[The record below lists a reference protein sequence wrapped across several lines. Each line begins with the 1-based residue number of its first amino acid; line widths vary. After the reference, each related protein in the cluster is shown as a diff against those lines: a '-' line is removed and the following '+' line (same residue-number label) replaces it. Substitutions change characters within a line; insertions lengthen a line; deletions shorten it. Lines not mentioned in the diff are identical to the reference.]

1 MVRLVPLFLAF
12 WAILG
17 FSTSWAKI
25 SEATET
31 CLSCHESVT
40 PGIVAD
46 WKKSVH
52 AQILPGDILSKKYNV
67 QVPKKFAGVVVGC
80 AECHT
85 QNHGAH
91 KDTFDHNGFKV
102 HKVVTPRDCATCHPH
117 EVAQYQ
123 KNKMSHA
130 YNNLL
135 GNPVYHGLVE
145 ASLGPQSFKEGKLIY
160 EKTSNLTKADA
171 CLHCHGTKVE
181 VKGKVVRDTDFGEM
195 EFVDLAGWPNNG
207 VGRINPDGSMGS
219 CTSCHPRHGFSIE
232 VARKPY
238 TCSECHKG
246 PDVPGYKV
254 YMVSKHGNIFSSKNH
269 EWNFKPNN
277 WTVGKDFTAP
287 TCAACHI
294 SQLVDADGNIIVKRT
309 HQMNDRLAWRIFGLI
324 YAHPQPKD
332 PDTTKIKNKAG
343 LPLPT
348 ELTGEPV
355 EGYLISK
362 EEMAKRRATMKKV
375 CLACHA
381 EDWVE
386 GHFAKLDKS
395 IETTNKQTLAA
406 TLILLEAWNAGVA
419 KGLPSSIFDEA
430 IEKMWVE
437 QWLFYANSTRYAS
450 AMAGADYG
458 AFANG
463 RWYLNKNLQQMLDWL
478 GFLKAAKKA
487 Q

>member
-1 MVRLVPLFLAF
+1 MIPTAQ
-12 WAILG
+12 
-17 FSTSWAKI
+17 AKI

-40 PGIVAD
+40 PGIVED
-46 WKKSVH
+46 WRKSVH
-52 AQILPGDILSKKYNV
+52 ANVLPGEVLAKKYNV
-67 QVPKKFAGVVVGC
+67 KVPKKFANVVVGC

-85 QNHGAH
+85 MNPKAH
-91 KDTFDHNGFKV
+91 KDTFEHNGFQV
-102 HKVVTPRDCATCHPH
+102 HVIVTPKNCATCHPA

-123 KNKMSHA
+123 KNKMAHA

-145 ASLGPQSFKEGKLIY
+145 ASLGPQSFKDGALVY
-160 EKTSNLTKADA
+160 EKTDPKTKADA
-171 CLHCHGTKVE
+171 CLHCHGTKIQ
-181 VKGKVVRDTDFGEM
+181 VKGFATRDTEFGEM
-195 EFVDLAGWPNNG
+195 KFPVFEGWPNNG
-207 VGRINPDGSMGS
+207 VGRLNPDGSKGS
-219 CTSCHPRHGFSIE
+219 CTSCHPKHSFSMEI
-232 VARKPY
+232 ARKPY

-246 PDVPGYKV
+246 HDVPGYKV
-254 YMVSKHGNIFSSKNH
+254 YMVSKHGNIFSSKGH
-269 EWNFKPNN
+269 TWNFKPDN

-287 TCAACHI
+287 TCATCHI
-294 SQLVDADGNIIVKRT
+294 SKLVDQDGNVIVERT
-309 HQMNDRLAWRIFGLI
+309 HQMNDRLAWRIFGLV

-355 EGYLISK
+355 AEFVIDK
-362 EEMAKRRATMKKV
+362 KEMAKRRAKMKKV
-375 CLACHA
+375 CLSCHST
-381 EDWVE
+381 EWVE
-386 GHFAKLDKS
+386 GHFAKLDKT

-406 TLILLEAWNAGVA
+406 TLILLEAWNKGVA

-463 RWYLNKNLQQMLDWL
+463 RWYLNKNLQQMADWL
-478 GFLKAAKKA
+478 KFLLETKKTK
-487 Q
+487 